1 MILKVDLQY
10 DCCYKKVKKL
20 LCKFPEIGDR
30 IFDEKS
36 NTVMIKVICCD
47 PEKIR
52 CKLCNKGRGSI
63 KSIEIKDPD
72 EPKTVKVPAK
82 SKEVTSPPPTA
93 PELVQ
98 NPTPEISYPVQ
109 GPLTLPEPVTKPRK
123 PVEPYRMFGSEPTP
137 TCCEQCYGGRAG
149 GPCNYGYGAPPP
161 KLPEPVAKPRKPV
174 EPYPMF
180 GSEPIPTCCEQC
192 YGGRA
197 GGPCN
202 YGYGAP
208 PPIYYDGYFNGRI
221 VGYNGYGPNGPNRIC
236 HPGRCADYFSEENP
250 VGCSVM

>member
-1 MILKVDLQY
+1 MILKVDLQC

-20 LCKFPEIGDR
+20 LCKFPEIRDR

-52 CKLCNKGRGSI
+52 YKLCNKGRGSI

-72 EPKTVKVPAK
+72 EPKTVPADPPK
-82 SKEVTSPPPTA
+82 PKEVTPPPAAKPEPPKQPPPPAKA
-93 PELVQ
+93 PDPVQ
-98 NPTPEISYPVQ
+98 NPAPKIQDP
-109 GPLTLPEPVTKPRK
+109 PKPPEPVPKPPNSAPK
-123 PVEPYRMFGSEPTP
+123 PF
-137 TCCEQCYGGRAG
+137 
-149 GPCNYGYGAPPP
+149 
-161 KLPEPVAKPRKPV
+161 
-174 EPYPMF
+174 EPYPLF

-192 YGGRA
+192 YGSRA

-208 PPIYYDGYFNGRI
+208 PPIYYEGYFNGRM
-221 VGYNGYGPNGPNRIC
+221 VGYNGYGPNGPIRIC

-250 VGCSVM
+250 MGCSVM

>member
-1 MILKVDLQY
+1 MGEKKVTVMILKVDLQC
-10 DCCYKKVKKL
+10 DCCYIKVKKL
-20 LCKFPEIGDR
+20 LCKFPEIRDR

-36 NTVMIKVICCD
+36 NTVMITVICCN

-52 CKLCNKGRGSI
+52 DKLCNKGRGSI
-63 KSIEIKDPD
+63 KSIEIKEPDP
-72 EPKTVKVPAK
+72 PKPKEITPPPAAK
-82 SKEVTSPPPTA
+82 SKPPKQPPPPDKA
-93 PELVQ
+93 PDPVPKIPDPVQDPPKPQELV
-98 NPTPEISYPVQ
+98 P
-109 GPLTLPEPVTKPRK
+109 KP
-123 PVEPYRMFGSEPTP
+123 PNS
-137 TCCEQCYGGRAG
+137 
-149 GPCNYGYGAPPP
+149 AP
-161 KLPEPVAKPRKPV
+161 KPV

-208 PPIYYDGYFNGRI
+208 SQIYYDGYYNGRI
-221 VGYNGYGPNGPNRIC
+221 VGYIGYGPNGPNRIC